1 MNLPTISSYGNYE
14 SGNYGAHTLCVDF
27 DNFRLYYSYETI
39 VAYYDLQD
47 GLVCSTNVWGN
58 TTGKHLNWIEPDK
71 KRRIEYG
78 RFEVMLQEMLKRR
91 TQ

>member
-47 GLVCSTNVWGN
+47 GLVCSTNVWGT